1 MDQSMIF
8 GPFFAMMFLTLV
20 VWVYMY
26 IRRIS
31 FITASKLSPKDLAV
45 PGQLARLSPPAVSNP
60 SDNLK
65 NLFEIPVLF
74 YALVLYLFAAKRVDA
89 AYVDAAWVFVA
100 FRAMHSAVHCT
111 FNLVMLRFYLYLFS
125 TLTVWFIAIRAAL
138 ALLRWL
144 RAMQNSGGE
153 GLIARIRSLPRRLG
167 PELAWCLSLSRRFR
181 GTIAGRLSRLRRSSR
196 RYRPQ
201 RRRRFSTCR
210 SLATSSNIGR
220 NG

>member
-1 MDQSMIF
+1 MDQATIF
-8 GPFFAMMFLTLV
+8 GPFFAMMFLTFV

-45 PGQLARLSPPAVSNP
+45 PGELARLSPPAVSNP

-74 YALVLYLFAAKRVDA
+74 YVLVLYLFATKRVDA
-89 AYVDAAWVFVA
+89 AYVDAGWVFVA

-125 TLTVWFIAIRAAL
+125 TLTVWFITIRAAV
-138 ALLRWL
+138 AYCG
-144 RAMQNSGGE
+144 A
-153 GLIARIRSLPRRLG
+153 
-167 PELAWCLSLSRRFR
+167 
-181 GTIAGRLSRLRRSSR
+181 
-196 RYRPQ
+196 
-201 RRRRFSTCR
+201 
-210 SLATSSNIGR
+210 
-220 NG
+220 